1 MRHPR
6 GTRPARSEHERLYW
20 STTIPPGGRS
30 NDLDEARVRG
40 RRAGNGSRRVRRQ
53 RLNQADMANEGPGD
67 EPGPFVQ
74 CASSSLARR
83 LVVESRS
90 GIAAARTVSTL
101 ATTPAAARNRL
112 WRWAASGGDGVF
124 STPPPTSPGAS
135 PPPPSSGPPAF
146 APRPSPPL

>member
-40 RRAGNGSRRVRRQ
+40 RRAGDGSRRVRRQ
-53 RLNQADMANEGPGD
+53 RLNQADTANEGPGD

-74 CASSSLARR
+74 CALSSSARQR
-83 LVVESRS
+83 AVESRS
-90 GIAAARTVSTL
+90 GIAAAVTARKPDKTV
-101 ATTPAAARNRL
+101 AAALNRP
-112 WRWAASGGDGVF
+112 WR
-124 STPPPTSPGAS
+124 
-135 PPPPSSGPPAF
+135 
-146 APRPSPPL
+146 